1 MTTSTTTKKSNARA
15 AAPSEQAPL
24 DYLRDA
30 LEDLDKAREKAG
42 EEVRAGIDSA
52 RERVR
57 DAREELTDR
66 GEGQV
71 KDWREHLGD
80 ATDDALRELGRWAV
94 RAQRSPEALDEL
106 AKEIGTRKA
115 EVSD

>member
-1 MTTSTTTKKSNARA
+1 MTTTTAKSDRRTTTG
-15 AAPSEQAPL
+15 SEQAPL

-42 EEVRAGIDSA
+42 EEARGAIDSA
-52 RERVR
+52 RERIGEAR
-57 DAREELTDR
+57 DDLADR
-66 GEGQV
+66 SEDQV
-71 KDWREHLGD
+71 KDWREQLTS
-80 ATDDALRELGRWAV
+80 ATDDALRELGRWAI

-106 AKEIGTRKA
+106 SAEIGTRKS

>member
-1 MTTSTTTKKSNARA
+1 MTTSTNKKSDAGA
-15 AAPSEQAPL
+15 TASSEPAPL

-71 KDWREHLGD
+71 KDWRKQLED
-80 ATDDALRELGRWAV
+80 ATDDALRELGRWGV